1 MVYRNYFTIYSMKN
15 PRAAGAYVFS
25 QIVDSLWIA
34 KTTLTSYQKRR
45 GGGKIDDTWQLTPE

>member
-1 MVYRNYFTIYSMKN
+1 MKN

-34 KTTLTSYQKRR
+34 KMTLKSFLKVTN
-45 GGGKIDDTWQLTPE
+45 GGRTDETANVEYYGSKYGSSVL